1 MVRAWTWI
9 LTLLVLA
16 GCSRPL
22 NREQLA
28 KEVVKGDPDF
38 AWVLDKAQA
47 LSNRIAT
54 YEREL
59 ALKRSTVE
67 RNIAQLRKDLVTAT
81 SNVKGK
87 VAEVKR
93 QMEPERRRLQL
104 ELSMANEELYAK
116 RFQRA
121 SLGRSIAQLR
131 KAEKTVQAAGTEQAR
146 ARRQNAQLD
155 ELQRDAH
162 RLDQEIAVIKGHLRL
177 LKIKI
182 LLIRL

>member
-1 MVRAWTWI
+1 
-9 LTLLVLA
+9 
-16 GCSRPL
+16 
-22 NREQLA
+22 
-28 KEVVKGDPDF
+28 
-38 AWVLDKAQA
+38 
-47 LSNRIAT
+47 
-54 YEREL
+54 
-59 ALKRSTVE
+59 
-67 RNIAQLRKDLVTAT
+67 VTAT